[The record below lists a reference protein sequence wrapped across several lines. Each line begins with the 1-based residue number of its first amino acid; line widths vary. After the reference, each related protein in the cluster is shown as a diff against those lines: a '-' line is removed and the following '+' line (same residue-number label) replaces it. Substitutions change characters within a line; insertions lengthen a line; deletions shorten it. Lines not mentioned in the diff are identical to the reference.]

1 MGNSNGGIGRQSAT
15 GQSIRSSTSAHS
27 GAQMLGQL
35 QQLEPVP
42 SLATTA
48 FNSSQTLPRARQR
61 AAVGA
66 TSSASS
72 STSVVVVEGQ
82 QNIVVNLIFIL
93 KIYLN
98 FIFLT
103 SIYLAT
109 SCFLSSFYRN
119 FAAII
124 YSTTTKFNSVRS
136 FPCRYASTFHRSNT
150 WIYNT

>member
-1 MGNSNGGIGRQSAT
+1 MGNSNGGIGRQSIT

-35 QQLEPVP
+35 QQLEPIQ

-82 QNIVVNLIFIL
+82 QNIVVNLI
-93 KIYLN
+93 
-98 FIFLT
+98 LT
-103 SIYLAT
+103 HFVTFIYLAS
-109 SCFLSSFYRN
+109 SCFLSPFYRN
-119 FAAII
+119 FATII
-124 YSTTTKFNSVRS
+124 YTTTTKFNSVRS
-136 FPCRYASTFHRSNT
+136 FPCRYASTFYRSNT